1 MTLIELLNHPC
12 FRSLVRRSSHWSIN
26 HISHDGVS
34 IAAVTAT
41 ELEQVIQDFESVV
54 ESIDVHRQ
62 GIEECN
68 HDWHKSIDRGTEVC
82 RCGAWR

>member
-12 FRSLVRRSSHWSIN
+12 FLSLERRGNHWAIN
-26 HISHDGVS
+26 HVSHDGVS

-41 ELEQVIQDFESVV
+41 ELERVIEDFEGVV

-62 GIEECN
+62 VIEECK
-68 HDWHKSIDRGTEVC
+68 HDWHKSIDGGTEDC

>member
-12 FRSLVRRSSHWSIN
+12 FRSLERRGDHWAIN

-41 ELEQVIQDFESVV
+41 DLDQVIEDFGRVV
-54 ESIDVHRQ
+54 ESIWLYEDELPDDYDYDANFHRSEIRDGVRMFPQ
-62 GIEECN
+62 
-68 HDWHKSIDRGTEVC
+68 
-82 RCGAWR
+82 